1 MRTSGVVWVFGS
13 VAEIV
18 PITVSEAI
26 FSFIDMV
33 NEEATNE
40 GALLT
45 SNTVIVTVAVEE
57 RLTPAPLLATW
68 TRRVY
73 TLSNKKFKTLA
84 AVTVIRPL
92 PESIVNALFTLPL
105 TMLYVSV

>member
-1 MRTSGVVWVFGS
+1 MFGS

-18 PITVSEAI
+18 PKPVAEAI
-26 FSFIDMV
+26 FSSTDMV

-40 GALLT
+40 GALLI
-45 SNTVIVTVAVEE
+45 SKTVIVTVAVEE
-57 RLTPAPLLATW
+57 RLTPAPLLVTC

-92 PESIVNALFTLPL
+92 PESIVKALFTFPL